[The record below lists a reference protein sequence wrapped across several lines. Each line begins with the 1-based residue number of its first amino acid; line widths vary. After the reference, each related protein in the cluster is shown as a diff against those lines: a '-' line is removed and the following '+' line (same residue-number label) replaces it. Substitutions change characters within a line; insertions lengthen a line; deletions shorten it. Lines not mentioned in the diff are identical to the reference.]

1 MSFSKFSGQF
11 VCTMAMLL
19 AFVFAA
25 CSENLAGGTVEE
37 TGVYANLENITILG
51 KTHMTKTLGGEGS
64 YVGRIVVAG
73 LEKGSVVSLYQL
85 DPKSFAVSDSSIT
98 EVVDDEG
105 VFAFQ
110 NVTLE
115 SPYVL
120 ISVVRPG
127 SVSMYP
133 YTVLADVRDSDGV
146 NVDILTHLEAL
157 RGLYLVQSGTPFVQ
171 AKKQARADVLSA
183 FGMSGVADDIRDTDA
198 LEYAAMISALT
209 NVLPAS
215 AISIYAINM
224 PSENS
229 NMNKLFEAI
238 AERGTFLNV
247 DSALDEDFI
256 DIVFRRTDGLRE
268 YFSVPAIAYQ
278 KLSDEWA
285 RDYQIRLRVVD
296 FYAGMLAAAFGAG
309 PCDQGN
315 EGNVFEA
322 PREGEDG
329 VFVPAYNLV
338 CRSGKWNLVHKE
350 IEHSMGSMVDDR
362 DGQVYKTTTIDINGV
377 TQTWMAENLR
387 YDGAEGASC
396 GDDGCNY
403 NFLDAMGLDSSY
415 FIFTYAYESYEACV
429 DSFRN
434 VVQEPYGGTEVY
446 CAKIM
451 ADPWVELDTTK
462 VDVSDTARHQGV
474 CPVGWRLS
482 NPRDWKNLLSF
493 VQAELGVDDKSS
505 TLYLYDLAPFGNPA
519 GIGLTARYSI
529 MWLGHTSDYVPD
541 PSSGLLSVY
550 GTDLATAPGY
560 ADIYDDYGYVKWE
573 DLVNSVYIGNKGM
586 NFASGNSQN
595 LVRCIKN

>member
-1 MSFSKFSGQF
+1 MNYSKFSGQF

-64 YVGRIVVAG
+64 NVGRIVVAG

-98 EVVDDEG
+98 VVVDDEG

-256 DIVFRRTDGLRE
+256 DIVFRQTDGLRE

-285 RDYQIRLRVVD
+285 RDYQIRLRVVK

-309 PCDQGN
+309 PCDQGH

-329 VFVPAYNLV
+329 VFVPTYNLV
-338 CRSGKWNLVHKE
+338 CRSGDWNLVHKE
-350 IEHSMGSMVDDR
+350 IEHSVGSMVDDR

-415 FIFTYAYESYEACV
+415 FIFDYAYESYEACV
-429 DSFRN
+429 DFWRDN
-434 VVQEPYGGTEVY
+434 VPEPYGGTVAFCTDAMANPSVEVDMT
-446 CAKIM
+446 KI
-451 ADPWVELDTTK
+451 
-462 VDVSDTARHQGV
+462 DVSDTAKHQGV
-474 CPVGWRLS
+474 CPAGWRLP
-482 NPRDWKNLLSF
+482 NPLDWKNLLSF
-493 VQAELGVDDKSS
+493 VQTALGVDDNSS
-505 TLYLYDLAPFGNPA
+505 PLYLYDLAPFGNPS

-529 MWLGHTSDYVPD
+529 MWLGHTPDFVPD

-550 GTDLATAPGY
+550 GADFATAPGY
-560 ADIYDDYGYVKWE
+560 AEIYYNNGYAMLE
-573 DLVNSVYIGNKGM
+573 GLVNNVHVGRWEMAFS
-586 NFASGNSQN
+586 SGYSQN
-595 LVRCIKN
+595 SVRCIKN